1 MRKIPSGPVINFNS
15 PLFFLDN
22 PGLLLNPD
30 SMRPFRLFASI
41 APLLFSIFQS
51 TEIIAATNGSPR
63 PDILI
68 IMPDQM
74 RGDCLSILGHPVVQ
88 TPNLDRL
95 AREGALFRRG
105 YSTCPSCI
113 PARASLL
120 TGLFPQT
127 SGVVGFKARP
137 ITAPTMPKILADAG
151 YTTILVGRYM
161 HQVPSN
167 SFYGFQKEIRGSTYI
182 ADDDYDNYLK
192 KVAPESGGIRKLV
205 EDLGVTMNWW
215 QAKPW
220 PLADDLHPTAWIVR
234 KSREVLTNVPS
245 DKPLFLTA
253 SFFAPHSPLFPPK
266 KYFDACLSSNLP
278 PPAHGDW
285 VKWSELKPE
294 GNRSGD
300 RVLLQGEKLREAQAG
315 YFGLI
320 DHLDEQLGFLITAFQ
335 ARSEQAKR
343 PWVIL
348 LISDHGEMLADNGYY
363 RKCEPFEGSANIPF
377 VIAGSPDLGF
387 KPGLRTKQPV
397 CLEDVMPTVL
407 SLAGA
412 SVPKP
417 MDGINLTPFLRGET
431 QAVRDWLHFEH
442 APCYNQ
448 EQAFQAL
455 TDGHIKYIWR
465 TLDGTEYLFDLE
477 NDPHEEHDLSKVS
490 AQAGVLKQTRERLIK
505 RLAGRPEGFTDG
517 TNLIP
522 GRPYL
527 PLQANKG
534 PAPKKEG
541 ESE

>member
-1 MRKIPSGPVINFNS
+1 MRPRRLNR
-15 PLFFLDN
+15 FFTA
-22 PGLLLNPD
+22 LLLLVLVVTR
-30 SMRPFRLFASI
+30 S
-41 APLLFSIFQS
+41 LLV
-51 TEIIAATNGSPR
+51 AADAPR

-88 TPNLDRL
+88 TPNLDKL

-137 ITAPTMPKILADAG
+137 ITAPTMPKILSDTG

-161 HQVPSN
+161 HQVPAEDY
-167 SFYGFQKEIRGSTYI
+167 YGFQKEIRGSTYMS
-182 ADDDYDNYLK
+182 DDDYDNYLK
-192 KVAPESGGIRKLV
+192 TVAPETGGIRKLV
-205 EDLGVTMNWW
+205 EKTGVTMNWW
-215 QAKPW
+215 QAHPW

-234 KSREVLTNVPS
+234 QGRKVLADVPA

-253 SFFAPHSPLFPPK
+253 SFYAPHSPLFPPK
-266 KYFDACLSSNLP
+266 KYFDACLLSNLP
-278 PPAHGDW
+278 APAHGDW

-294 GNRSGD
+294 GNKSGD

-320 DHLDEQLGFLITAFQ
+320 DHLDEQLGSLIADFQ
-335 ARSEQAKR
+335 ARSVKAKR
-343 PWVIL
+343 PWVIA

-377 VIAGSPDLGF
+377 VIAGSPELGF
-387 KPGLRTKQPV
+387 KSGLRTKQPV
-397 CLEDVMPTVL
+397 CLEDIMPTVL
-407 SLAGA
+407 DLAGA
-412 SVPKP
+412 QIPKP
-417 MDGINLTPFLRGET
+417 MDGVSLVPFLRGET
-431 QAVRDWLHFEH
+431 QTIRDWLHFEH

-455 TDGHIKYIWR
+455 TDGHIKYTWR
-465 TLDGTEYLFDLE
+465 PLDGTEYLFDLE
-477 NDPHEEHDLSKVS
+477 KDPHEEHDLSKVPTQS
-490 AQAGVLKQTRERLIK
+490 ALLKQARARLIK
-505 RLAGRPEGFTDG
+505 QLAGRPEGFTDG

-522 GRPYL
+522 GRPYP
-527 PLQANKG
+527 PLQASKG
-534 PAPKKEG
+534 AAGAKQNEG
-541 ESE
+541 E

>member
-1 MRKIPSGPVINFNS
+1 MTRLWKNRKKFPPFTVDNSDVMFNPDFMRPAR
-15 PLFFLDN
+15 LFVLVTT
-22 PGLLLNPD
+22 LLLFLSGAVKSSP
-30 SMRPFRLFASI
+30 
-41 APLLFSIFQS
+41 
-51 TEIIAATNGSPR
+51 AAAAR

-68 IMPDQM
+68 LMPDQM

-88 TPNLDRL
+88 TPNLDKL

-120 TGLFPQT
+120 TGLYPQT

-161 HQVPSN
+161 HQVPAED
-167 SFYGFQKEIRGSTYI
+167 FYGFQKEIRGSTYLS
-182 ADDDYDNYLK
+182 DDDYDNYLK
-192 KVAPESGGIRKLV
+192 TAAPESGGIRKLV
-205 EDLGVTMNWW
+205 ETTGVTMNWW

-220 PLADDLHPTAWIVR
+220 PLADDLHPTSWIVR
-234 KSREVLTNVPS
+234 QGRKVLTEAPA
-245 DKPLFLTA
+245 DRPLFFTA

-266 KYFDACLSSNLP
+266 EFFDACLASNLP
-278 PPAHGDW
+278 APAHGDW

-294 GNRSGD
+294 GNKAGD
-300 RVLLQGEKLREAQAG
+300 RVLLEGKKLREAQAG

-320 DHLDEQLGFLITAFQ
+320 DHLDEQLGFLIADFQ
-335 ARSEQAKR
+335 KRSEKAR
-343 PWVIL
+343 RAWVII

-377 VIAGSPDLGF
+377 VIAGSPELGF

-397 CLEDVMPTVL
+397 CLEDIMPTVL
-407 SLAGA
+407 DLAGA
-412 SVPKP
+412 PIPKP
-417 MDGINLTPFLRGET
+417 MDGISLTPFLRGKT
-431 QAVRDWLHFEH
+431 QTVRDWLHFEH

-465 TLDGTEYLFDLE
+465 PLDGTEYLFDLE
-477 NDPHEEHDLSKVS
+477 KDPHEERDLSKVA
-490 AQAGVLKQTRERLIK
+490 AQNALLKQTRARLV
-505 RLAGRPEGFTDG
+505 RQLAGRPEGFSDG

-522 GRPYL
+522 GRPYP
-527 PLQANKG
+527 PLQAGKG
-534 PAPKKEG
+534 AESKKQNER
-541 ESE
+541 E